1 MGQRSKHPKRGR
13 AGSRGDSM
21 DIYVRCD
28 RCGEIIK
35 THIFKGNELY
45 PTYDDAGP
53 AYTLRKELIGS
64 SCPNR
69 VQLYMEF
76 DGARRLTMKEVTG
89 GTLQDMKDL

>member
-1 MGQRSKHPKRGR
+1 MGLHSRRQKGKKTGM
-13 AGSRGDSM
+13 RGDSM
-21 DIYVRCD
+21 DLYVRCD

-35 THIFKGNELY
+35 THIFMGNELY

-53 AYTLRKELIGS
+53 AYTLRKELIGAK
-64 SCPNR
+64 CPNR

-76 DGARRLTMKEVTG
+76 DSARRLTRQEVTG